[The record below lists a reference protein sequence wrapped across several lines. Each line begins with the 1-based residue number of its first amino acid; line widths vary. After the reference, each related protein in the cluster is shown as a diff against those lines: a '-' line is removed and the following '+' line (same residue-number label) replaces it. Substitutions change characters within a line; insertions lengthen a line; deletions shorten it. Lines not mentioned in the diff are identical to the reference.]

1 MNSTRVD
8 DAWYDRGTVFV
19 PLFDQ
24 RVDAEYDRGTLP
36 LFGDRGTVP
45 LFGQRVDDAWYDRG
59 TVFVPLFDRRVDDAE
74 YDRCTLTSFWR

>member
-1 MNSTRVD
+1 MLSFCCMNSTRVD

-36 LFGDRGTVP
+36 LFGEQISD
-45 LFGQRVDDAWYDRG
+45 
-59 TVFVPLFDRRVDDAE
+59 
-74 YDRCTLTSFWR
+74 